1 MIGWFQFKRIRTKLI
16 FWFLVLGMVPL
27 SLGILINYLQR
38 LHSIREAG
46 YEKLMAVRDNK
57 AEQIEYW
64 LANRSLEARTIAS
77 NPDFV
82 EAVEALRN
90 ASESSRQK
98 FLHKT
103 IRDLFD
109 EFQMVHPHIKQIQLI
124 QLVGDSIQSFP
135 DNSIAPLNQERKEAI
150 YEVIL
155 TGVMNFSKLFNLPE
169 YTALAISTPV
179 FAGHGHDLTELV
191 AVFQVIVDVKSAF
204 KSKLTNVPE
213 LGETG
218 EILLVNQD
226 GLAITDLRKIPD
238 APLSYRIEAKPATFA
253 RMGEEGVIND
263 RDYSGTPVLA
273 AYTFIRLTH
282 WGLIVKQDS
291 REISKPV
298 RVLLFDFAG
307 LLIFSVILLV
317 AMAAVVAE
325 SISRPIIGLTEHA
338 KGIQSSQYEPMVINS
353 KDELGILA
361 ASFNDM
367 AAYIRNQLGMQQ
379 GMSVISGSLVGSV
392 SMNQFY
398 GSLIKS
404 LAKVSDAS
412 HICIIAKPLEAGSTN
427 FSIARQWYKGG
438 VFNFPVRKWTQH
450 QLEWLLDMKVKS
462 MEVTALRLNETLGAD
477 VCGADV
483 AEVITIPI
491 RIENEL
497 LALVLL
503 VTDGTFDEGVS
514 EIMEKT
520 RATISIGFSNA
531 LATDRLSIMAN
542 NLFDINQQLEKQKDE
557 LLKKSLQLKKSAD
570 ELHERNVELEIQR
583 KEVESINRLKSEF
596 LSNMSHEL
604 RTPLHVIL
612 TLSGVIKDQLLDR
625 FQNEEEREYL
635 EVIDRN
641 GQILLKLIS
650 DILDLSR
657 IEAGK
662 EVLEI
667 RPIPIVSLIENI
679 IYNIQ
684 ALATDKGLSL
694 TIVREGEIPVLYSD
708 EEKLFQV
715 FQNIIGNAIK
725 FTKEGGVTIKVYE
738 HDGEVVVDVIDTG
751 IGIPEDQLNKIFNEF
766 VQVDGSTTRNY
777 MGTGLG
783 LAIARKTIELL
794 HGKISVVSTLGS
806 GSTFSVRIPVNFEDM
821 KKSGTHE
828 YISL

>member
-1 MIGWFQFKRIRTKLI
+1 MMCWFQFKRIRTKLI
-16 FWFLVLGMVPL
+16 FWFLVLGLVPL
-27 SLGILINYLQR
+27 SLGIIINYLQR
-38 LHSIREAG
+38 LNSIREAG

-77 NPDFV
+77 NTDFID
-82 EAVEALRN
+82 AVVAMQNTSGR
-90 ASESSRQK
+90 SRQK
-98 FLHKT
+98 IIRKT
-103 IRDLFD
+103 IHDLFD
-109 EFQMVHPHIKQIQLI
+109 EFQMAHPEIKQMQLF
-124 QLVGDSIQSFP
+124 QMVGDSILSVI
-135 DNSIAPLNQERKEAI
+135 DNSIAPINQERKDAI
-150 YEVIL
+150 DEVTR

-169 YTALAISTPV
+169 YTAMAITTPV
-179 FAGHGHDLTELV
+179 FAGHDHEATELV
-191 AVFQVIVDVKSAF
+191 AVFQVIIDVKSAF

-226 GLAITDLRKIPD
+226 GLALTDLQKIPN
-238 APLSYRIEAKPATFA
+238 APLRYRIVAKPATFA

-263 RDYSGTPVLA
+263 KDYSGTPVLA

-338 KGIQSSQYEPMVINS
+338 KRIQSSEYEPVVLHS

-367 AAYIRNQLGMQQ
+367 AANIRNQLGMQQ
-379 GMSVISGSLVGSV
+379 GMSQISGSLVGSV
-392 SMNQFY
+392 STNQFY
-398 GSLIKS
+398 GNLIKS

-412 HICIIAKPLEAGSTN
+412 HICIMAKPLEPGSTN
-427 FSIARQWYKGG
+427 FSIARQWYKVGMA
-438 VFNFPVRKWTQH
+438 NFSNRKWTKEE
-450 QLEWLLDMKVKS
+450 LEWLVDMKVKS
-462 MEVTALRLNETLGAD
+462 MEVSAFRLNETLSSE
-477 VCGADV
+477 VCQTEQT
-483 AEVITIPI
+483 EVITIPI
-491 RIENEL
+491 WIEKEL

-503 VTDGTFDEGVS
+503 VADGTFPDGVS

-531 LATDRLSIMAN
+531 LATDRLSLMAN

-557 LLKKSLQLKKSAD
+557 LVKKSQQLKKSAD

-684 ALATDKGLSL
+684 ALATEKGLCL
-694 TIVREGEIPVLYSD
+694 TIDREGEIPILYSD

-738 HDGEVVVDVIDTG
+738 DNGEVVVDVVDTG
-751 IGIPEDQLNKIFNEF
+751 IGIPEDQLKKIFNEF

-794 HGKISVVSTLGS
+794 HGKIFVVSSLGF
-806 GSTFSVRIPVNFEDM
+806 GSTFSVRIPVNFEDE
-821 KKSGTHE
+821 KISEAHE
-828 YISL
+828 HIAL